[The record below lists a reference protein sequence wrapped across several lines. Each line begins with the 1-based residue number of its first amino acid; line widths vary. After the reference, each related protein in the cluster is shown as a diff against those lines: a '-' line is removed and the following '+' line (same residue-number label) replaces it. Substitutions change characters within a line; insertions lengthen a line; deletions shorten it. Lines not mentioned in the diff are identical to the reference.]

1 MPALRGCR
9 EHADRLPQTVRPTRP
24 TNHRVQGVS
33 MIIELAIAASIG
45 LTPVQPVTEP
55 DIGYEVSAYQGKWYS
70 AKWEPVR
77 KCIMQRESR
86 HNYRAKNRS
95 SSASGAYQFLD
106 SQWRDSLVWI
116 LRRDTAKPHRYKLEK
131 LREIPINKWPRYYQD
146 QAFWTVWRK
155 GAGRHHWAPTHPN
168 TPNCY

>member
-1 MPALRGCR
+1 VP
-9 EHADRLPQTVRPTRP
+9 
-24 TNHRVQGVS
+24 
-33 MIIELAIAASIG
+33 MIIELALAASIG

-86 HNYRAKNRS
+86 HNYRAKNRN

-131 LREIPINKWPRYYQD
+131 LREIPINKWPRFYQD
-146 QAFWTVWRK
+146 QAFWAVWRN

>member
-1 MPALRGCR
+1 
-9 EHADRLPQTVRPTRP
+9 
-24 TNHRVQGVS
+24 
-33 MIIELAIAASIG
+33 MIIELALAASIG

-55 DIGYEVSAYQGKWYS
+55 DIGYKVSAYQGKWYS

-106 SQWRDSLVWI
+106 SQWRDGLVWN
-116 LRRDTAKPHRYKLEK
+116 LRKDAKNREEKQELEL
-131 LREIPINKWPRYYQD
+131 LRKIPISKWPRYHQD
-146 QAFWTVWRK
+146 WAFWSVWRN